1 MPTLRRVFQCD
12 TVRAHAVAMT
22 KEPKLKTSE
31 LFDLTGKVALIT
43 GGSRGLGL
51 QMTEAL
57 GEMGARVAITAR
69 KANELD
75 AAHAHL
81 KAMGIEVLTHAADI
95 SDPAA
100 AAPLVEKVVGH
111 WGPIDIL
118 VNNAGA
124 TWGAPAE
131 DHPLEAWQKVINLNL
146 TAMFVLSQ
154 LIGKK
159 VMIPR
164 GSGKIINIAS
174 IAGYAGTDP
183 HFMPTIA
190 YNTSKAGVINFTR
203 SLASEWARY
212 GIHVNA
218 IAPGVFPSKMSKG
231 MIDRA
236 EQYIIDHTPMRR
248 MGTDQDL
255 KGVSVLLASRASDF
269 MTGVTIPVDGGFSAL

>member
-1 MPTLRRVFQCD
+1 LNPTQ
-12 TVRAHAVAMT
+12 
-22 KEPKLKTSE
+22 
-31 LFDLTGKVALIT
+31 LFNLTGRVALVT

-51 QMTEAL
+51 QMAEAL
-57 GEMGARVAITAR
+57 GEMGAKVAITAR
-69 KANELD
+69 KANELE
-75 AAHAHL
+75 AAQAHL
-81 KAMGIEVLTHAADI
+81 KGMGIEVLTHACDL

-100 AAPLVEKVVGH
+100 AEPLLDKVVGQ
-111 WGPIDIL
+111 WGTLDVLI
-118 VNNAGA
+118 NNAGA

-131 DHPLEAWQKVINLNL
+131 EHPLDAWQKVINLNL

-154 LIGKK
+154 LAGKK

-164 GSGKIINIAS
+164 KAGKIINIAS
-174 IAGYAGTDP
+174 IAGYSGTDP

-190 YNTSKAGVINFTR
+190 YNTSKAGVINFTK
-203 SLASEWARY
+203 SLAAEWARH
-212 GIHVNA
+212 GIHVNG

-236 EQYIIDHTPMRR
+236 EQYILDHTPMRR

-255 KGVSVLLASRASDF
+255 KGVTVLLASRASDF

>member
-1 MPTLRRVFQCD
+1 MNPTQ
-12 TVRAHAVAMT
+12 
-22 KEPKLKTSE
+22 
-31 LFDLTGKVALIT
+31 LFNLNGRVALVT

-51 QMTEAL
+51 QMAEAL
-57 GEMGARVAITAR
+57 GEMGAKVAITAR
-69 KANELD
+69 KANELE
-75 AAHAHL
+75 AAQTHL
-81 KAMGIEVLTHAADI
+81 KGMGIEVLTHACDL

-100 AAPLVEKVVGH
+100 AEPLLDKVVAQ
-111 WGPIDIL
+111 WGTLDVLI
-118 VNNAGA
+118 NNAGA

-131 DHPLEAWQKVINLNL
+131 DHPLDAWQKVINLNL

-154 LIGKK
+154 LAGRK

-164 GSGKIINIAS
+164 KAGKIINIAS
-174 IAGYAGTDP
+174 IAGYSGTDP

-190 YNTSKAGVINFTR
+190 YNTSKAGVINFTK
-203 SLASEWARY
+203 SLAAEWARH
-212 GIHVNA
+212 GIHVNG

-236 EQYIIDHTPMRR
+236 EQYILDHTPMRR

-255 KGVSVLLASRASDF
+255 KGVTVLLASRASDF